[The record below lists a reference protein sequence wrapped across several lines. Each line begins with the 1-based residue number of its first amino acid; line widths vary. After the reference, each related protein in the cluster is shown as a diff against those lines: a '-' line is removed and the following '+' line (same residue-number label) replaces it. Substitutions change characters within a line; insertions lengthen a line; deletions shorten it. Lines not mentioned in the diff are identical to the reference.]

1 MPRGERPRAPG
12 VGGESYL
19 ACELCSF
26 WYPIID
32 EVVVLLPPERNPQ
45 GLRQALREATPLRLE
60 RLPAQF
66 VDFKALV
73 YSFYAAA
80 CTSSVRSSVWKMNR
94 CVIDVGC
101 STGSLAAVLRPSQ
114 VYVGF
119 DLFFGSL
126 WFARRASGQ
135 FFVQADAE
143 CLPIKSR
150 SVPFFTSREVLE
162 HLDHPTAG
170 VKELR
175 RIGRRGVI
183 VVPTLDFPFLYDPL
197 NWFLTRRGRRAKFGI
212 YGYGHQNLYDVAG
225 WRQLVQDGGFD
236 VERERAIGTGLWLNA
251 FDVVWHSLY
260 SWREFDSLPQR
271 GAPITLARRIFAL
284 RRAVHRFDRPLF
296 SGATLSQA
304 YEVVPTRAK
313 CSSSRRS
320 AMGCALVSRI

>member
-1 MPRGERPRAPG
+1 MPQEL
-12 VGGESYL
+12 GGDSYL

-32 EVVVLLPPERNPQ
+32 EVVVLLPPERNPK
-45 GLRQALREATPLRLE
+45 GLRQPLREATPLRLD
-60 RLPAQF
+60 RLPARF

-73 YSFYAAA
+73 YSFYARMHEFG
-80 CTSSVRSSVWKMNR
+80 SVFHVEEEPL
-94 CVIDVGC
+94 VIDVGC

-114 VYVGF
+114 IYIGF
-119 DLFFGSL
+119 DLFFESL
-126 WFARRASGQ
+126 RFARRASGQ

-143 CLPIKSR
+143 CLPIKSQ

-170 VKELR
+170 VKELC

-225 WRQLVQDGGFD
+225 WRQLVQDGGFE

-260 SWREFDSLPQR
+260 SWREFDSLPGGGHPSR
-271 GAPITLARRIFAL
+271 SRVDLCLAARRA
-284 RRAVHRFDRPLF
+284 
-296 SGATLSQA
+296 
-304 YEVVPTRAK
+304 
-313 CSSSRRS
+313 
-320 AMGCALVSRI
+320 